1 MRLFNAQ
8 FYNLKSKTMNWQT
21 TIYYA
26 QDGIDYQQVF
36 NAPHLPRIGDNIIT
50 NFGKEVKRIMFT
62 VESIT
67 FSNMSYSI
75 IITLKP

>member
-1 MRLFNAQ
+1 
-8 FYNLKSKTMNWQT
+8 MNWTT

-26 QDGIDYQQVF
+26 ENGIDHQQVF
-36 NAPHLPRIGDNIIT
+36 NAPHLPRVGDNIIAM
-50 NFGKEVKRIMFT
+50 FSKEVKRIMFT